1 MVWVLLAAG
10 VAGVVVQPVA
20 DMHASP
26 AEDAEVISQAIYG
39 SPLELLAR
47 KDGWFRVRTEDGY
60 EGWMRA
66 AALRRL
72 APGEAPY
79 ASRGATARVASLFA
93 NLYYEPDVTR
103 RAPLAT
109 IPFESRLEIA
119 WESEA
124 EQRRWLQVRLPDG
137 RTAWIQRGDLSS
149 DAAPLGIAELVEF
162 ARRFIGLPYR
172 WGGTSTFGYDCSG
185 FTQMLLRQRRV
196 LIPRDAAPQMS
207 WSGFIAVDRENL
219 QPGDLLFFGS
229 SPDKVTHSG
238 MYLGNGEFIH
248 ATTWGRPVVQVS
260 RLDDPHWAQ
269 LLVACR
275 RLK

>member
-1 MVWVLLAAG
+1 MLLAAG
-10 VAGVVVQPVA
+10 VAAVVVQPVA
-20 DMHASP
+20 DMHAAP
-26 AEDAEVISQAIYG
+26 AGDAEVVSQAIYG
-39 SPLELLAR
+39 SPLELLAH

-66 AALRRL
+66 GALRRL
-72 APGEAPY
+72 APAEAPY
-79 ASRGATARVASLFA
+79 ASRGATARVASIFA

-109 IPFESRLEIA
+109 IPFEARLEIVR
-119 WESEA
+119 EPET
-124 EQRRWLQVRLPDG
+124 EERRWLQVRLPDG
-137 RTAWIQRGDLSS
+137 RTAWIQRGDISA
-149 DAAPLGIAELVEF
+149 DAAPLGTAQLVEF

-172 WGGTSTFGYDCSG
+172 WGGASTFGYDCSG
-185 FTQMLLRQRRV
+185 FTQMLMRQRGV
-196 LIPRDAAPQMS
+196 LIPRDAAPQMR
-207 WSGFIAVDRENL
+207 WDGFTAVDRADL
-219 QPGDLLFFGS
+219 QPGDLLFFGPA
-229 SPDKVTHSG
+229 PDKITHSG

-248 ATTWGRPVVQVS
+248 ATTWLRPQVQVS